1 STLPEVSEGNDE
13 TCLNFVFNP
22 DPELPQS
29 YRKGRTAVIWRVEV
43 EGPTE
48 PVKFQR
54 QFVVPV
60 VEGAANS
67 TLDISTEHQSN
78 ASRSQVAAAEA
89 SLSQNLEMTLSG
101 DDFVIHSAAGR
112 HLSFF
117 LVFIFAGIAFAGAGV
132 FMLKQA
138 ATEGVT
144 LYFMGGV
151 FFLVG
156 APMALG
162 GLFGLGRSL
171 ESRCE
176 DGKIET
182 VRYWMGRALWRRS
195 TEFRSAQQLELKG
208 AGSSTT
214 GNSTKEY
221 FHIRIR
227 DGQRKV
233 RIAEMI
239 EGREA
244 AELLM
249 DRLRASLISDE
260 LIG

>member
-1 STLPEVSEGNDE
+1 
-13 TCLNFVFNP
+13 
-22 DPELPQS
+22 
-29 YRKGRTAVIWRVEV
+29 
-43 EGPTE
+43 
-48 PVKFQR
+48 
-54 QFVVPV
+54 
-60 VEGAANS
+60 
-67 TLDISTEHQSN
+67 
-78 ASRSQVAAAEA
+78 
-89 SLSQNLEMTLSG
+89 
-101 DDFVIHSAAGR
+101 
-112 HLSFF
+112 
-117 LVFIFAGIAFAGAGV
+117 
-132 FMLKQA
+132 
-138 ATEGVT
+138 
-144 LYFMGGV
+144 
-151 FFLVG
+151 
-156 APMALG
+156 
-162 GLFGLGRSL
+162 
-171 ESRCE
+171 
-176 DGKIET
+176 
-182 VRYWMGRALWRRS
+182 MGRALWRRS